1 MTKKMSKLARV
12 RDYLFGTRRTRAESE
27 AALNSL
33 DHQRNLSPSYSDER
47 QKFLPGGPP
56 APDYR

>member
-1 MTKKMSKLARV
+1 MTKKISKLARL
-12 RDYLFGTRRTRAESE
+12 RDYLFGTRRTPEGY
-27 AALNSL
+27 AAAMDSL

-56 APDYR
+56 APNHR

>member
-1 MTKKMSKLARV
+1 MTKKMSILARM
-12 RDYLFGTRRTRAESE
+12 RDYLLGPRRTRAESE
-27 AALNSL
+27 AAMDSL
-33 DHQRNLSPSYSDER
+33 DSQRNLSSSYSDER

>member
-1 MTKKMSKLARV
+1 MTKKLSKLARL
-12 RDYLFGTRRTRAESE
+12 RDYLFGTRRTSAES
-27 AALNSL
+27 AAAMESL

-56 APDYR
+56 APNHR